1 MGQEFLFRG
10 RLFGERAIVAYFV
23 ALKLILCLFPF
34 EYGFFRDELYNIA
47 LSDNLDFGYV
57 DVPPIVP
64 LLLAGVRYLLGTS
77 FLSLHL
83 LPAICGALVVW
94 IVSLMVKRMGGGF
107 NALLLALACVTVAPV
122 YICWESMYT
131 YDAFDKLCWAVML
144 YMMVSLLKTEDK
156 RYWVFFGIVA
166 GLGLMTKMTA
176 LFLGFSIF
184 LALPMT
190 KERRYLLSWQ
200 FWGAGAIA
208 FLIFSPY
215 LLWQM
220 KEGLP
225 ALEYYKAY
233 VSGKTWPVTP
243 VEFIKNQAVMMN
255 PFAFPVWLLGLYGF
269 VFNKKEKEFRVLGYA
284 YLVILVL
291 CMCLRAKFYLPA
303 PFYTVLLAGGAV
315 AIEQSAKR
323 RSSQGWPT
331 TATVLILMLGLAAV
345 PLVRPVLPVEV
356 FKTCY
361 GRSAYMGIRG
371 ERHKLGRLRPHF
383 ADRFGWEEM
392 AQNVADVYHRL
403 SEEERSKACVLT
415 QNYGEAGAI
424 WLFGGQH
431 NLPKPISGHL
441 QYYLWGHR
449 GHSGEVAI
457 SIGIDLQKLKDH
469 WHTVEKRGEHACSNA
484 LRYERYLDIYVCRE
498 PKKPLKEMWPS
509 FKHMD

>member
-1 MGQEFLFRG
+1 MSQKVFSRDRFL
-10 RLFGERAIVAYFV
+10 GEKAIVVYFV
-23 ALKLILCLFPF
+23 ILKLILCLFPF
-34 EYGFFRDELYNIA
+34 EYGFFRDELYYIA

-64 LLLAGVRYLLGTS
+64 FLLAGVRYLLGTS

-107 NALLLALACVTVAPV
+107 NAQLLALTCVTLAPIYV
-122 YICWESMYT
+122 CWESVYT
-131 YDAFDKLCWAVML
+131 YDAFDKLCWAAML
-144 YMMVSLLKTEDK
+144 YMVVSLLKTEDK
-156 RYWVFFGIVA
+156 KYWIFFGIVA
-166 GLGLMTKMTA
+166 GLGLVTKISI

-184 LALPMT
+184 VALLMT
-190 KERRYLLSWQ
+190 KERRYFLSWQ
-200 FWGAGAIA
+200 FWVAGAIA

-215 LLWQM
+215 LLWQIR
-220 KEGLP
+220 ESLP

-233 VSGKTWPVTP
+233 ASGKTWPVTP

-255 PFAFPVWLLGLYGF
+255 PFAFPVWLLGLYYF
-269 VFNKKEKEFRVLGYA
+269 IFNKKGKEFRVLGYA
-284 YLVILVL
+284 YIVVLILCIYL
-291 CMCLRAKFYLPA
+291 KAKFYLPA

-315 AIEQSAKR
+315 STEGFAKWR
-323 RSSQGWPT
+323 PKM
-331 TATVLILMLGLAAV
+331 ATVLILLLGLAAV

-356 FKTCY
+356 FKKFY

-371 ERHKLGRLRPHF
+371 ERHELGRLRPHF

-392 AQNVADVYHRL
+392 AQNVANVYNSL
-403 SEEERSKACVLT
+403 NEEERSKVCVLT

-424 WLFGGQH
+424 WLFGEQH
-431 NLPKPISGHL
+431 NLPKPLSGHL

-457 SIGIDLQKLKDH
+457 SIGIDLQNLKNH
-469 WHTVEKRGEHACSNA
+469 FHNVEKRGEHVCLNA
-484 LRYERYLDIYVCRE
+484 LRYERCLDIYVCRE

-509 FKHMD
+509 FKYMD